1 MVRPHVAIVTNVLP
15 VHVGNFPDGEIGV
28 ANAKAEIFE
37 GVEAPPATA
46 FCSLS
51 PSGEGSGVGGHND
64 LGAGGFTPP
73 LTPPRQGEGDQP
85 EQGERPVPCAVV
97 LRDSPHFDL
106 LRNAAGKHKARIIT
120 FGLHSDADVSLPNA
134 PGEQANGSQYVIAV
148 SRRTGKRIGFDLGML
163 GQHLAINSL
172 AVVAAM
178 EALGCDVGAATS
190 ALATVRS
197 AAGRGARTALPAAG
211 GNILLLDESYNANP
225 ASMAAALAN
234 LAATDNGGRR
244 IAVMGDMLELAPP
257 DQKHIAARYH
267 KDLVTDL
274 EPIDRVLC
282 CGPLM
287 RELYDLLPR
296 EKQAGWA
303 EKSVELIDYV
313 LAALRPG
320 DVVMV
325 KGSLGSRMAPIV
337 DAIKKR
343 FAGA

>member
-1 MVRPHVAIVTNVLP
+1 
-15 VHVGNFPDGEIGV
+15 
-28 ANAKAEIFE
+28 
-37 GVEAPPATA
+37 
-46 FCSLS
+46 
-51 PSGEGSGVGGHND
+51 
-64 LGAGGFTPP
+64 
-73 LTPPRQGEGDQP
+73 
-85 EQGERPVPCAVV
+85 VPCAVV